1 MLACLRPPS
10 DGSAYGWHFLSGPEK
25 PVLQDLLLALTLLG
39 HEVAGG
45 SGLNVAERE
54 KPTP

>member
-1 MLACLRPPS
+1 M
-10 DGSAYGWHFLSGPEK
+10 
-25 PVLQDLLLALTLLG
+25 LQDLLLALTLLG